1 MSCRPQRR
9 LISSDVEA
17 LARATTHPEALVGEV
32 LGDRFE
38 LIAFAASGGMGHVF
52 RARDRTNGKTV
63 AMKLLALESGAERFA
78 REAAALASIDHPG
91 VVRYLAHG
99 VAAGTTRWLAMEWL
113 TGEDLAQR
121 LGDETL
127 DVEGAIVVARAAA
140 EALAAVHRRGIV
152 HRDLKPSNLFLE
164 GRRLDA
170 VKLIDFGV
178 ARVANG
184 DDEGTMGG
192 TVVGT
197 PAYMAPEQVRGGAMD
212 PRTDVYGLGAVV
224 FRCLAG
230 RAPFHGTHALAVLA
244 KVLLESPPSLRE
256 LRPDVPPALDALV
269 TRMLAKDPSARPA
282 SGEAVVEELRT
293 LSDVPGAS
301 MRRIAAAITAREQR
315 VACVVLC
322 AGTGATDATIDEVRG
337 HTAEEIMRRAVEQR
351 GGAIDALARGGWLLT
366 VPSAPSPAEQ
376 AVRAAQCALA
386 LAAIRPE
393 APLFVATGRVIVSG
407 EHRVGEVIDR
417 AADALVEARRAGARG
432 GVRVDAATAELLEAR
447 FHMEGDGEWR
457 ALVDE
462 VSTLAPV
469 RTLLGKPSPC
479 VGREQPLALLTATL
493 DACIHEPRASS
504 VLVTAGPGLG
514 KTRLVHE
521 LARTTIA
528 AREGIEIHFASGD
541 PIRAASPFG
550 IAGDLLKRAFGVL
563 ETDNARDRARKL
575 EAFVARDFTGQDARR
590 MREMLGEISGVL
602 VAQADASASLRA
614 ARADLS
620 IMADAIREAW
630 IAWLRART
638 AHGPVLVLLEDLHWI
653 DAASVRLVEDAF
665 ASLADRP
672 LFVLATARP
681 DARASFGPRFREG
694 GLVEITLAPLSA
706 RASERLVREALDPG
720 TDEALVLALA
730 RRAGGHPFYLE
741 ELVRAVARGRGEGD
755 LPDSVLGMVQARL
768 DDLGAQPRR
777 VLRAA
782 SVFGETFWAGGVAA
796 LLGDDVHETELK
808 SVLAKLVEQE
818 VIVPE
823 RASTWVREVEYR
835 FRHALLRDGA
845 YAMLADGDRLRAHR
859 RAAAWLERVG
869 EEDPA
874 VLADHYARGG
884 DAEHALLHLRQ
895 AAARAL
901 QRNDFDRAIAHVT
914 RARAL
919 GPDEAAEGAFN
930 AIEAEVAYWR
940 GDFAN
945 AAALATEATSH
956 LADVAPEWFDAA
968 AVAIGALGQLGRND
982 AVAAWLERAASVA
995 SPPESRA
1002 AHVVALAR
1010 GTTQLLWA
1018 HYGGDLAKA
1027 RTALDALA
1035 AATDDID
1042 PFLAG
1047 WVHRVRGESAWL
1059 HTRDVD
1065 RSLAELDASCDAF
1078 DRARATRALC
1088 LARMNAASLTAWSG
1102 APARALEMVARSRGE
1117 ASLLGAG
1124 FLLKYGLAVEGLA
1137 RAYAGDP
1144 TAEPL
1149 MRRALGEVQG
1159 SPRLA
1164 FICRFVL
1171 GNAALDRGDIDAAD
1185 AEARAARAIA
1195 VVDELRP
1202 AGLAL
1207 ASRVAFARGALD
1219 EAVQLA
1225 EEGERL
1231 ESSQSDLEL
1240 THGAAGA
1247 ALAEAHVAQ
1256 GDRDRARVAVTA
1268 VVARLPAI
1276 AGTIADD
1283 ARRDRFWSRRLANDR
1298 VVRLARELGVD
1309 VARARPH

>member
-1 MSCRPQRR
+1 
-9 LISSDVEA
+9 VEA
-17 LARATTHPEALVGEV
+17 LAHASTHPEALVGDV
-32 LGDRFE
+32 LGERFE
-38 LIAFAASGGMGHVF
+38 LVAFVASGGMGHVY
-52 RARDRTNGKTV
+52 RARDRTSGATV
-63 AMKLLALESGAERFA
+63 AVKLLALEAAVERFA

-113 TGEDLAQR
+113 DGVDLAGR
-121 LGDETL
+121 LGAGPL
-127 DVEGAIVVARAAA
+127 DVDGAITVARCAA
-140 EALAAVHRRGIV
+140 EALGAVHRRGVV
-152 HRDLKPSNLFLE
+152 HRDLKPSNLFLV
-164 GRRLDA
+164 GGKLDA
-170 VKLIDFGV
+170 LKLIDFGV
-178 ARVANG
+178 ARVLTG
-184 DDEGTMGG
+184 DDDETMGG

-197 PAYMAPEQVRGGAMD
+197 PAYMAPEQVRGGLIG

-230 RAPFHGTHALAVLA
+230 CAPFHGTHGLAVMA
-244 KVLLESPPSLRE
+244 KVLLEAPPSLRE

-269 TRMLAKDPSARPA
+269 ARMLAKSPLERPE

-293 LSDVPGAS
+293 LGKRSPAS
-301 MRRIAAAITAREQR
+301 LRRVTPAITAREQR

-322 AGTGATDATIDEVRG
+322 AGTGAADATIDELRS

-376 AVRAAQCALA
+376 AMRAAQCALA

-393 APLFVATGRVIVSG
+393 APLFVATGRVVVTG

-417 AADALVEARRAGARG
+417 AADALVEARHAGAPG
-432 GVRVDAATAELLEAR
+432 GVRVDAATAELLEGR
-447 FHMEGDGEWR
+447 FRVEGDGEWR
-457 ALVDE
+457 MLVDE

-479 VGREQPLALLTATL
+479 VGREQPLALLAATL
-493 DACIHEPRASS
+493 ETCIQEPRASS

-521 LARTTIA
+521 LARGAVTAKDTKDA
-528 AREGIEIHFASGD
+528 TRAREAIEIHFANGD

-550 IAGDLLKRAFGVL
+550 IAGELLKRASGVL
-563 ETDNARDRARKL
+563 ETDTPRDRARKL
-575 EAFVARDFTGQDARR
+575 AAFVARDFVGESATRV
-590 MREMLGEISGVL
+590 REMLGEISGVL
-602 VAQADASASLRA
+602 VVPAESSASLRA

-630 IAWLRART
+630 IDWLRART
-638 AHGPVLVLLEDLHWI
+638 ARGPVMLLLEDLHWA

-665 ASLADRP
+665 ASLTERP

-681 DARASFGPRFREG
+681 DARPPFGPRFREG
-694 GLVEITLAPLSA
+694 GLVEITLAPLSP
-706 RASERLVREALDPG
+706 RASERLVREALPPG

-768 DDLGAQPRR
+768 DDLGAEARR

-782 SVFGETFWAGGVAA
+782 SVFGDTFWAGGVAA
-796 LLGDDVHETELK
+796 LLGDDVTEAELA
-808 SVLAKLVEQE
+808 SVFAKLVEQE
-818 VIVPE
+818 VVVLE
-823 RASTWVREVEYR
+823 RASTWRSEVEYR
-835 FRHALLRDGA
+835 FRHALLREGA

-869 EEDPA
+869 EDDPA
-874 VLADHYARGG
+874 VLADHYARGS

-919 GPDEAAEGAFN
+919 GPDETAEGAFH

-945 AAALATEATSH
+945 AAALATQATNQ
-956 LADVAPEWFDAA
+956 LAEIAPEWFDAA

-982 AVAAWLERAASVA
+982 AVATWLERAASVA

-1002 AHVVALAR
+1002 AHVVTLAR
-1010 GTTQLLWA
+1010 GATQLLWA
-1018 HYGGDLAKA
+1018 HSGGDLAKA
-1027 RTALDALA
+1027 RKALDALA
-1035 AATDDID
+1035 GGTDALD

-1047 WVHRVRGESAWL
+1047 WVHRVRGESAWIQS
-1059 HTRDVD
+1059 RDVD
-1065 RSLAELDASCDAF
+1065 RALTELGASCDAF
-1078 DRARATRALC
+1078 DGARATRALC
-1088 LARMNAASLTAWSG
+1088 LTRMNAASLTAWSG
-1102 APARALEMVARSRGE
+1102 APGRALEMVARSRGE
-1117 ASLLGAG
+1117 ASHLGAG

-1144 TAEPL
+1144 TAESV

-1171 GNAALDRGDIDAAD
+1171 GHAALERGDTDAAD
-1185 AEARAARAIA
+1185 VEARAARAIA
-1195 VVDELRP
+1195 VVNELRP

-1207 ASRVAFARGALD
+1207 ASRVALARGALD
-1219 EAVQLA
+1219 EAVKLA
-1225 EEGERL
+1225 EEGERM
-1231 ESSQSDLEL
+1231 EASQTDLEL
-1240 THGAAGA
+1240 THGAACA
-1247 ALAEAHVAQ
+1247 ALAEAHVAR
-1256 GDRDRARVAVTA
+1256 GDRDRARVAVTTIVTRLSA
-1268 VVARLPAI
+1268 VAR
-1276 AGTIADD
+1276 TIADD
-1283 ARRDRFWSRRLANDR
+1283 AQRDRFWSRRLANDR
-1298 VVRLARELGVD
+1298 VVRLARDLGVA
-1309 VARARPH
+1309 VG